1 MFYTPRSAA
10 DWASSRATNCNLKT
24 TMSGWTS
31 NTNTSGAPRTVT
43 GTEASGNPAF
53 KRTRPLVQT
62 CDPLCFVFSWGRV
75 FLLHTDPRKAA
86 QRPLYWIWLP
96 IRTCWTW
103 SHSHLMASCVQRL
116 KDEVSNI
123 DHLATVQC
131 SSGKPSC
138 GCSLTPRT
146 TQTPS
151 PMAAFPPA
159 GRCTPQKPQNPGR
172 ELEESTRP
180 PNLSSRSS
188 GSWAVFVVILLERCY
203 RTCEF

>member
-1 MFYTPRSAA
+1 
-10 DWASSRATNCNLKT
+10 
-24 TMSGWTS
+24 MSGWTS

-62 CDPLCFVFSWGRV
+62 CDPLCFVFSRGRV

-96 IRTCWTW
+96 IRTYWTW

-116 KDEVSNI
+116 KDEGSNI
-123 DHLATVQC
+123 DHLATAQR

-151 PMAAFPPA
+151 PMATFPPA
-159 GRCTPQKPQNPGR
+159 GRCTPQKPQNPLGNGATWTGKFLTSQFNMRCQNKSGLWRPHLQPKGR
-172 ELEESTRP
+172 LKP
-180 PNLSSRSS
+180 GS
-188 GSWAVFVVILLERCY
+188 GSEVMCLDR
-203 RTCEF
+203 